1 MASQSSICKNKWHQI
16 SQPRYLPG
24 LQALFTAQASAGH
37 FQAGK
42 LLLILVRNRNRKL
55 GRPSFLL
62 VLQGWRATTGSPIK
76 VKGKRRRGGR
86 PGPPLSLFP
95 LLSFRWSAEEECCR
109 RRRGMHAKEEGRKKE
124 GFFYLFRSLGKSFRR
139 LTSFAE

>member
-55 GRPSFLL
+55 GALLPPRLTRLPRDPPSKSRVRGREEVVLDLLSLSSSSFLFGG
-62 VLQGWRATTGSPIK
+62 Q
-76 VKGKRRRGGR
+76 RRKNVVGG
-86 PGPPLSLFP
+86 GGV
-95 LLSFRWSAEEECCR
+95 CMQR
-109 RRRGMHAKEEGRKKE
+109 RKRKKE
-124 GFFYLFRSLGKSFRR
+124 RGFFYLFRSLGKSFRR